1 MGNNHND
8 AMTKK
13 SKHPEHS
20 RELMVGANQC
30 GSDVEWAFRAPDSDV
45 PSDVGFW
52 RYLYRYQRPMLFCS
66 SAGSGRVSLLRKL
79 MKVVPRVSR
88 PFSEG

>member
-1 MGNNHND
+1 MGNNHID

-30 GSDVEWAFRAPDSDV
+30 GSDVEWALRAPDSDV
-45 PSDVGFW
+45 H
-52 RYLYRYQRPMLFCS
+52 
-66 SAGSGRVSLLRKL
+66 SGRRLLADLSPLQETDAVLQFYRIGQ
-79 MKVVPRVSR
+79 
-88 PFSEG
+88 SEFA